1 MTAVSEE
8 PSVEALIIRYAPAVR
23 TYWRRRLK
31 GTDAVDE
38 ATQEVFLRFVQ
49 ATRSGTAI
57 DPARIGGFLLGICK
71 NVARERA
78 RQNERRNELWEQFG
92 SALAPLE
99 EDPEVATY
107 QLALLEDC
115 ISQMTIR
122 SRDVIKGS
130 FIEGASAAEIGAKL
144 AMTESNVR
152 VVRHRALESL
162 RDCMSQKIFWDTG
175 AAS

>member
-1 MTAVSEE
+1 
-8 PSVEALIIRYAPAVR
+8 VEDLIRTYAPAVR

-49 ATRSGTAI
+49 ALRSGTSV
-57 DPARIGGFLLGICK
+57 DPARAGGFLLGICK

-78 RQNERRNELWEQFG
+78 RQNERRSELWEQFG
-92 SALAPLE
+92 SELAPLQQE
-99 EDPEVATY
+99 PRVEAY

-115 ISQMTIR
+115 MSQMTLR

-144 AMTESNVR
+144 TMTENNVR
-152 VVRHRALESL
+152 VVRHRAIESL
-162 RDCMSQKIFWDTG
+162 RECMTQKIFWDTG